1 MAIIRDFYNENNTH
15 IRIDD
20 TYMVKTKEENDE
32 ILRNIAKIW
41 TEADLKRLMQENTEK
56 SEPA

>member
-1 MAIIRDFYNENNTH
+1 MAIIKEFYDENHSH
-15 IRIDD
+15 IRIDN